1 MYVVTKI
8 DKIEAQVLRINLETL
23 AVLIKDLEHLLIA
36 SNSIFSE
43 YKIIKAEVD
52 RELKFAVHLFW
63 NLIEKVFTNTT
74 SAAAFD
80 VT

>member
-52 RELKFAVHLFW
+52 RELKFAVHLF
-63 NLIEKVFTNTT
+63 
-74 SAAAFD
+74 
-80 VT
+80 